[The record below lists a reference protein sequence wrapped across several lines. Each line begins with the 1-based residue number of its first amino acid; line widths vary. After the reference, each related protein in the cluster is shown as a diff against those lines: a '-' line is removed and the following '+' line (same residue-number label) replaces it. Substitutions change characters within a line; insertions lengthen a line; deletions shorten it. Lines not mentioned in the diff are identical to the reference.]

1 MEKVVKV
8 KVAGEE
14 YEYRLS
20 SWHGYLRL
28 EDRGFG
34 GKRQQAE
41 VLFSPRQWEA
51 VSQAMEQAFQDRQ
64 SRMVKVSL
72 PSGSWR
78 CRVEVIPGMIRL
90 WVFGWDDLP
99 FQKTQLLIFTKKEW
113 EAVKRAVEEMSTS
126 IPRHNPGR
134 ESIPLVRELTELAS
148 RGVPVLF

>member
-34 GKRQQAE
+34 GMRQQAE

-78 CRVEVIPGMIRL
+78 CRVEVVPGMIRL

-134 ESIPLVRELTELAS
+134 ESIPLVR
-148 RGVPVLF
+148 GPKGCNP

>member
-1 MEKVVKV
+1 MEKIVKV
-8 KVAGEE
+8 RIADEE

-20 SWHGYLRL
+20 SWRGYVRL

-34 GKRQQAE
+34 GMRQQAE

-51 VSQAMEQAFQDRQ
+51 VSQAMEQAFKDRQ

-78 CRVEVIPGMIRL
+78 CRVEVVPGMIRL

-113 EAVKRAVEEMSTS
+113 EAVKKAVEEMFRP

-134 ESIPLVRELTELAS
+134 DSIPLVRELTEAVR
-148 RGVPVLF
+148 RGRPVLF